1 VSAPSRAAVLPLA
14 SLTCVA
20 RVRVLYAD
28 TDKMGIVY
36 HASYLRYLELARVE
50 LLRGAGLPYTR
61 MEAAGLALPL
71 TDLTVSYRFPAR
83 YDDLMAIHVGLSRA
97 TRVRVAFDYRITI
110 EEKGGEGAH
119 DEPHAP
125 VEVLAAQ
132 TQHCCVRRED
142 ARPERMPVDVWER
155 LAAQVASAPAT

>member
-1 VSAPSRAAVLPLA
+1 MSPPPRLNVLPLSA
-14 SLTCVA
+14 LTCVA

-61 MEAAGLALPL
+61 MESAGLALPL
-71 TDLTVSYRFPAR
+71 TDLQVAFRFPAR
-83 YDDLMAIHVGLSRA
+83 YDDLMGIHVALSLA
-97 TRVRVAFDYRITI
+97 TRVRVTFDYRVTI
-110 EEKGGEGAH
+110 EEPGGEG
-119 DEPHAP
+119 PHGANEP

-132 TQHCCVRRED
+132 TRHCCVRRED
-142 ARPERMPVDVWER
+142 ARPERMPSDVWEH
-155 LAAQVASAPAT
+155 LVAQVRAVPGT

>member
-1 VSAPSRAAVLPLA
+1 MSAASRLSVLPLSA
-14 SLTCVA
+14 LTCVA

-50 LLRGAGLPYTR
+50 LLRASGLPYTR
-61 MEAAGLALPL
+61 MEAVGLALPL
-71 TDLTVSYRFPAR
+71 TDLAVSYRYPAR

-97 TRVRVAFDYRITI
+97 TRVRVAFDYRVTI
-110 EEKGGEGAH
+110 EEAGGEGPH
-119 DEPHAP
+119 DLP

-132 TQHCCVRRED
+132 TQHCCVRRDD
-142 ARPERMPVDVWER
+142 ARPERLPVDVWER
-155 LAAQVASAPAT
+155 LVANVASAPAS